1 MYYSNIEYS
10 DGFGAQYMKIIEIYI
25 FCKLQNLNF
34 VYRPLSIVEHNYN
47 NDSNFVEKLESFIN
61 LKNNIPN
68 INNYENVTFVQ
79 YELIMQY
86 CESNIDAM
94 FESDHFKFI
103 KKCFW
108 ENKDKNVF
116 NNDKTNVAVHIRRE
130 NIADQGLAG
139 DRATTHISYYLN
151 IMKVIREKYK
161 NKNLLFHIYSQG
173 DIEQFKILQEK
184 DVEFHLDEDLCK
196 TFLEFVAADILVIS
210 PSAFS
215 FCAALLSDGEIYY
228 KRFGHN
234 PKKEWIECG

>member
-1 MYYSNIEYS
+1 MYYSNLEYN
-10 DGFGAQYMKIIEIYI
+10 DGFGSQYMRIIKIYI

-34 VYRPLSIVEHNYN
+34 VYRPLSTVEHNYS
-47 NDSNFVEKLESFIN
+47 NDVNFIEKLESFIN

-68 INNYENVTFVQ
+68 INNYDNVKSVD
-79 YELIMQY
+79 YYSIAQY

-94 FESDHFKFI
+94 FESDHLKFI

-116 NNDKTNVAVHIRRE
+116 KNNKTNVAVHIRRE
-130 NIADQGLAG
+130 NIIDKGLAG
-139 DRATTHISYYLN
+139 SRVSTPNSYYLN
-151 IMKVIREKYK
+151 IMNVIREKYK

-173 DIEQFKILQEK
+173 DIENFKMLQEK

-210 PSAFS
+210 PSTFS